1 MPSSRRLFVGLL
13 AVFISAVH
21 AGVRGAVVSVRAI
34 QHRAVDSVDAVAG
47 DCGRF
52 FGLWA
57 TGTELNITAMMGL
70 TMIVGIVTEVSIFY
84 FSEYHEL
91 TAQGMPHTEALVQAG
106 VNRMRPILMTTLTA
120 ILALLPLALG
130 LGRGSGMQQPLAI
143 AIISGLL
150 VQAPLALILLPALF
164 GRFSQRTSNRTST

>member
-1 MPSSRRLFVGLL
+1 M
-13 AVFISAVH
+13 AVFISAVMLVFVVLLYLYERFSI
-21 AGVRGAVVSVRAI
+21 ALSILLMPLLAIAAV
-34 QHRAVDSVDAVAG
+34 
-47 DCGRF
+47 F
-52 FGLWA
+52 LGLWA

-91 TAQGMPHTEALVQAG
+91 TAQGMPHAEALVQAG

-164 GRFSQRTSNRTST
+164 GRFSQLTSIRTSHEREPSTSR